1 MKQFF
6 ALAALSAS
14 LAFASAPARA
24 VDIDVASTFPKDML
38 FLGDGLKQF
47 AKYANEVSDGDI
59 KINIHGAGEL
69 LPALEVLNAVSSGA
83 VAGGYDWVGYWGG
96 TIPVSNLIGALPF
109 GPTPDVLAEW
119 IWDGGGKEIVQKA
132 YDAHNIQFLPC
143 AMVPPEPAGW
153 FRKEINTVD
162 DLKGLKFRIGGLA
175 GRALDKVGAVP
186 QIVPGGE
193 VFVALERGRIDA
205 AEFSLPAIDETIQL
219 HKAAE
224 YYYFPGWHQPSSIL
238 SVMINKKVWDGLSKL
253 QQNQLMTACR
263 ASFQWSMTN
272 GTQAQISAL
281 QRLEQGGTKL
291 RRLPDQVLAALS
303 KATDEV
309 VAEEVAKDPI
319 FKEAYESLTRHM
331 ENNAQWRDLQ
341 RMTFEKTGG

>member
-1 MKQFF
+1 MKKLF

-14 LAFASAPARA
+14 VAFASVPANA
-24 VDIDVASTFPKDML
+24 VSIDVASTFPKDML
-38 FLGDGLKQF
+38 FLGDSLKQF
-47 AKYANEVSDGDI
+47 AQYANEISDGDI
-59 KINIHGAGEL
+59 KINVHGAGEL
-69 LPALEVLNAVSSGA
+69 LPALEVFNAVSTGA
-83 VAGGYDWVGYWGG
+83 VSGGFDWVGYWGG

-119 IWDGGGKEIVQKA
+119 VWEGGGLEIVQKA
-132 YDAHNIQFLPC
+132 YDAHHIKFLPC

-153 FRKEINTVD
+153 FRKEIKTPD
-162 DLKGLKFRIGGLA
+162 DLKGLRFRIGGLA
-175 GRALDKVGAVP
+175 GRALDRVGAVP

-219 HKAAE
+219 QKAAE

-238 SVMINKKVWDGLSKL
+238 SVMINMKVWEGLSKL
-253 QQNQLMTACR
+253 QQNQIMTACR

-272 GTQAQISAL
+272 GTQDQIAAL
-281 QRLEQGGTKL
+281 QRLEEGGTKL
-291 RRLPDQVLAALS
+291 MRLPDEVLAALS

-309 VAEEVAKDPI
+309 VAEERAKDAI
-319 FKEAYESLTRHM
+319 FDEAFESLSKHM
-331 ENNAQWRDLQ
+331 ENSRQWHDLQ
-341 RMTFEKTGG
+341 RMTFEK